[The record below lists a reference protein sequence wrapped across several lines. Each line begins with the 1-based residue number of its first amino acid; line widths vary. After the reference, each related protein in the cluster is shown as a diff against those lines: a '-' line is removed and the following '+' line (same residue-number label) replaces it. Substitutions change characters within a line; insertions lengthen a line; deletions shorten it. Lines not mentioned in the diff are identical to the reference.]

1 MITITIPGRG
11 NYSLSNLVLDLN
23 GTIALD
29 GELIEGVEDRL
40 RRLDRLLKLFVVS
53 ADTFGSA
60 SSLGKKLKAEIHLV
74 KKGEEAAQKLE
85 LVEKLGRHKTIC
97 IGNGANDT
105 AMLTEAA
112 IGIGIIGREGASVTA
127 ITGADV
133 VVTDINTALELLINT
148 DRLVA
153 TLRG

>member
-1 MITITIPGRG
+1 LITITIPGRG
-11 NYSLSNLVLDLN
+11 NYRLSNLVLDLN

-40 RRLDRLLKLFVVS
+40 RRLDGLLKLFVVS

-60 SSLGKKLKAEIHLV
+60 SSLIKKLKAEIHLV
-74 KKGEEAAQKLE
+74 KKGEEAAQKLA
-85 LVEKLGRHKTIC
+85 LVEKLGRDKTIC

-105 AMLTEAA
+105 AMLTGAA

-133 VVTDINTALELLINT
+133 VVTDINAALELLLNT

>member
-11 NYSLSNLVLDLN
+11 NYRLSNLVLDLN

-29 GELIEGVEDRL
+29 GELIEGVEERL
-40 RRLDRLLKLFVVS
+40 RRLDGLLKLFVVS

-60 SSLGKKLKAEIHLV
+60 SSLIKKLRAKIHLV
-74 KKGEEAAQKLE
+74 KKGEEAAQKLA
-85 LVEKLGRHKTIC
+85 LVEKLGLAKTIC
-97 IGNGANDT
+97 IGNGANDN
-105 AMLTEAA
+105 AMLTGAA

-133 VVTDINTALELLINT
+133 VVTDINAALELLLNT